1 LHLNRY
7 SLGLDHEFYSAHA
20 PHMNSIK
27 QIIIQAKSQENAREK
42 LLEFLQKRRPFL
54 HSSIILPENS
64 VEPLADFVERYISH
78 VPDFI
83 DAIEQIIQEAKIE
96 QEVKPII
103 SVAANYFLSPPDL
116 INENRQLVALLNE
129 AYLAH
134 RLLEEVNDR
143 FMAKSGVPLTP
154 MDNTTANLIAHEL
167 IGEPFANLLDQT
179 VLFSAELLLN
189 EQKLES
195 ESIRQYIQT
204 HKNRGWSDEIK
215 RWPCLADELEISL
228 QFAEPQSAIH

>member
-1 LHLNRY
+1 MNAIREIINR
-7 SLGLDHEFYSAHA
+7 
-20 PHMNSIK
+20 
-27 QIIIQAKSQENAREK
+27 AKSQDGAREK
-42 LLEFLQKRRPFL
+42 LIDFLEKRRPFL
-54 HSSIILPENS
+54 HSSILLPDSQS
-64 VEPLADFVERYISH
+64 VEPLADFVERFVSH

-96 QEVKPII
+96 QEVQPILKI
-103 SVAANYFLSPPDL
+103 AANYFLSPPDL
-116 INENRQLVALLNE
+116 ITESSHIVALLDE

-143 FMAKSGVPLTP
+143 FMAQTGVPLTP

-167 IGEPFANLLDQT
+167 IGEPFANLLDQA

-195 ESIRQYIQT
+195 ESIHQYVKT
-204 HKNRGWSDEIK
+204 HKKRGWSLEIK
-215 RWPCLADELEISL
+215 RWPCLADELKIHL
-228 QFAEPQSAIH
+228 QFTKPQTALH

>member
-1 LHLNRY
+1 
-7 SLGLDHEFYSAHA
+7 
-20 PHMNSIK
+20 MNPIK
-27 QIIIQAKSQENAREK
+27 QIIIQAKSQLDAREK
-42 LLEFLQKRRPFL
+42 LLDFLQRRQPFL
-54 HSSIILPENS
+54 HNSILLPGDSIEY
-64 VEPLADFVERYISH
+64 LADFVERYISH

-83 DAIEQIIQEAKIE
+83 DAIQEIVQEAKIE

-103 SVAANYFLSPPDL
+103 TVAANYFLSPPDL
-116 INENRQLVALLNE
+116 INEPRHLIALLDE

-143 FMAKSGVPLTP
+143 FMAKTGVPLTP

-167 IGEPFANLLDQT
+167 IGEPFANLLDQA

-189 EQKLES
+189 EQKLDS
-195 ESIRQYIQT
+195 DSIRQYIQT

-215 RWPCLADELEISL
+215 RWPCLADELEIRL
-228 QFAEPQSAIH
+228 QFTEPQTAVH

>member
-1 LHLNRY
+1 
-7 SLGLDHEFYSAHA
+7 
-20 PHMNSIK
+20 MNSIK
-27 QIIIQAKSQENAREK
+27 QIIIQAKSQANAREK

-54 HSSIILPENS
+54 HSSILLPENS

-83 DAIEQIIQEAKIE
+83 DAIQTIIQEARIE
-96 QEVKPII
+96 QEVQPII
-103 SVAANYFLSPPDL
+103 TVAANYFLSPPDL
-116 INENRQLVALLNE
+116 IKDPRHLVGLLDE
-129 AYLAH
+129 AYLSH

-143 FMAKSGVPLTP
+143 FMGKSGVPLTP

-167 IGEPFANLLDQT
+167 IGEPFANLLDQA

-215 RWPCLADELEISL
+215 RWPCLADELKIGL
-228 QFAEPQSAIH
+228 HFTEPQSAIH